1 MSVSVARMGYV
12 YRTCGIPWRWW
23 QYTLAGSAN
32 VCTGNRKQLWSDWC
46 MLGRQPTGRVLTTW
60 RSVARQGTRQA
71 TNNDPM
77 SPGSRGWRAVSRRC
91 ANRCKRQYL
100 GALCCEGKGR
110 PWIRKTGH
118 LRLGKCG
125 ECGACLPCL
134 KPRDQARLTGH
145 AHLVHGWR
153 RAWSRQQ
160 FGGYA
165 GSLAARVKVH
175 NVHSQQ
181 LGEDAGKPSWA
192 RTGAKLQS
200 VSLLIEAPTT
210 TKPLQSPIAN
220 RHVITMLSRYG
231 DW

>member
-1 MSVSVARMGYV
+1 MGKSIVSLDYL
-12 YRTCGIPWRWW
+12 PWRHARISSLCHVSLGRMHGIYLPYLWDTVAVVAVHFGW
-23 QYTLAGSAN
+23 VSECLH
-32 VCTGNRKQLWSDWC
+32 RKQLSSDWC
-46 MLGRQPTGRVLTTW
+46 VLGRQPAGRVLTTW
-60 RSVARQGTRQA
+60 RCVARQATRQA
-71 TNNDPM
+71 TDNDLM
-77 SPGSRGWRAVSRRC
+77 RSRSRGWRAVSRRC
-91 ANRCKRQYL
+91 ANRPKRQYL

-134 KPRDQARLTGH
+134 KPHGHARLTGH
-145 AHLVHGWR
+145 IRLVHGWR

-181 LGEDAGKPSWA
+181 LGEHAGKPWWA

-200 VSLLIEAPTT
+200 VA
-210 TKPLQSPIAN
+210 
-220 RHVITMLSRYG
+220 RRY
-231 DW
+231 